1 MIIHTLTQ
9 GFTDQNPTVLEP
21 SSLVRVIFIAF
32 LEFFI
37 LHLQLI
43 IGQEG
48 KGLGK

>member
-9 GFTDQNPTVLEP
+9 GFTDQNQTALEP
-21 SSLVRVIFIAF
+21 IYPVIFIAF

-48 KGLGK
+48 KGLGE